1 MKLLK
6 KKGVAITIM
15 IAAILLSSLYGLS
28 KRPQVEVPKGGE
40 ALNESL
46 STAAFAPYLVDQADV
61 LSSSQEE
68 TINLYNANWDSMV
81 GSILSVVTVDT
92 VTGDMEDA
100 AYGWADSLELGSND
114 AILLM
119 AVGSGDYTV
128 VASGAFYDRLAAHST
143 GFVDSA
149 MAEYVN
155 AGDYGGAALSL
166 FGQLHV
172 LISQEATYAPSA
184 GGVAALSI
192 VPIVVLLVVL
202 VAIFSAMDSIR
213 YSAWHARYGSH
224 GGPAGSVPAHPLVAP
239 ARQRL
244 VPPPEKSPAP
254 QRSQAAPRPR
264 RLWRGTS
271 SSHGRRTPTAQ
282 ERQLRRRPGRKLR
295 RKPGREFWRRPRR
308 QLWRRPQRRLRW
320 EPGRKLWRRP
330 QRRLWRWRPRRRLR
344 RPALSCISLREPPAS
359 PVGCRGLC

>member
-28 KRPQVEVPKGGE
+28 KRPQVEVPEGGG

-46 STAAFAPYLVDQADV
+46 STAAFAPYLVDQANV

-128 VASGAFYDRLAAHST
+128 VASGAFYDRLAAQST

-166 FGQLHV
+166 FGQFHV

-213 YSAWHARYGSH
+213 YSAWYARYGAMGVPPVVYRPILWWHRPGSAWYRRRRNPPPPRGPRPPRGPGGFG
-224 GGPAGSVPAHPLVAP
+224 GGP
-239 ARQRL
+239 R
-244 VPPPEKSPAP
+244 PPMGGG
-254 QRSQAAPRPR
+254 PRPPR
-264 RLWRGTS
+264 SGSFDGGRGGS
-271 SSHGRRTPTAQ
+271 FGGSRGGSFGGGRSGGFGGSRGGSFGGGRSGGFGGGGRGGGFGGRR
-282 ERQLRRRPGRKLR
+282 
-295 RKPGREFWRRPRR
+295 
-308 QLWRRPQRRLRW
+308 
-320 EPGRKLWRRP
+320 
-330 QRRLWRWRPRRRLR
+330 
-344 RPALSCISLREPPAS
+344 
-359 PVGCRGLC
+359 